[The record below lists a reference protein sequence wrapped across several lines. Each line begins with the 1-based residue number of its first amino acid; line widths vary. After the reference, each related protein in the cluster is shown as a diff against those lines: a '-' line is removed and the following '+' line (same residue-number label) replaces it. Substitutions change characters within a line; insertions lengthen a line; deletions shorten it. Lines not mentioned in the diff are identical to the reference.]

1 MKNLVTTDY
10 QSELALCAR
19 GPLDVCDIGKKYG
32 SDGELSCWSK
42 LH

>member
-1 MKNLVTTDY
+1 MKESDNHNDILT
-10 QSELALCAR
+10 R
-19 GPLDVCDIGKKYG
+19 GPLDVCDIGEKNE